1 MRFGFGYISK
11 LCLCFVVIVVD
22 LEEAIIARV
31 KVAVKGTL
39 GLDHLRAELAS
50 VGERAWEVRRLDVL
64 EENTFLSL
72 AFPTQLANIR
82 HLLSITLFQFLHKVR
97 EIPGVALV

>member
-1 MRFGFGYISK
+1 MRFGFRYISK

-22 LEEAIIARV
+22 LEEAIVARV
-31 KVAVKGTL
+31 EVAVKGTL

-72 AFPTQLANIR
+72 AFPAQLANIL

-97 EIPGVALV
+97 QIPGVALL